1 MRTTRAIAA
10 MSLAMM
16 PLLATVTPAL
26 ASPAPTVVIRDG
38 ATQPVFSFADAV
50 REKIFVESPVDSDN
64 DGRLD
69 RVALFVTRPKET
81 DAGLKVA
88 SIVEG
93 SPYFGG
99 LLDPPYHP
107 AEVTDVPRLAPWDPP
122 TGPWGGVNYTRVY
135 YDNYFVSR
143 GYAVIAANTLG
154 TGESEGCPTAIGTN
168 EKLAMKSVIEW
179 LTGRAK
185 AFDEAGAPVRASWS
199 TGNVAM
205 AGKSYDGTLPLAVA
219 GTGVAGLKTIVSIS
233 GVSNWYDYYRANGAV
248 VAPDGFVGEDADLHA
263 KVVLTRKDP
272 AVCAPVMHDL
282 EQRMDRVS
290 GDYNAF
296 WDERNFAKDVGRFR
310 ASVFQVAGLNDWNV
324 KPQEFGELWQAL
336 DRHNVPR
343 KLWLHQGQHDDPLLV
358 RQQAWIDAV
367 HRWFDHEL
375 YNVHNGINREPR
387 VTVETAPGTWQD
399 YRDWPDPAA
408 RTVTLRFGPGASA
421 AQPGSLSLWP
431 NGFGRRQ
438 DFVDEP
444 SRTADDLVAGLDSAD
459 PNRLLYL
466 TGPLSRD
473 TRLSGSPVVNVRA
486 SVDGASPYLSALL
499 VDYGTD
505 NRVQALARTS
515 DTWCFGDSIPGD
527 SGCRNVF
534 RYTMAETPYQVV
546 SRGWID
552 VRNRHSAAVTEPIQ
566 AGTTYTFHWSM
577 QPREYTFKAG
587 HRLGVLLLVTDRN
600 YTLRYPA
607 GTRVSTQLG
616 LSGIQLPLVTS

>member
-1 MRTTRAIAA
+1 MRTTRAFAA
-10 MSLAMM
+10 TSFAVLT
-16 PLLATVTPAL
+16 LLTGVAPVQANPAG
-26 ASPAPTVVIRDG
+26 VVIKDG
-38 ATQPVFSFADAV
+38 QTQPVFSDADAI
-50 REKIFVESPVDSDN
+50 REKIFVETPVDSDA
-64 DGRLD
+64 DGKLD

-81 DAGLKVA
+81 NSGLKVA

-99 LLDPPYHP
+99 LLNPPYHP

-122 TGPWGGVNYTRVY
+122 TGPWPGVNFGRVY
-135 YDNYFVSR
+135 YDNFFVSR
-143 GYAVIAANTLG
+143 GYAVIAAATLG
-154 TGESEGCPTAIGTN
+154 TGESDGCPTAIGTN
-168 EKLAMKSVIEW
+168 EKLGMKAVIEW
-179 LTGRAK
+179 LTGHAK
-185 AFDEAGAPVRASWS
+185 AFDATGAPVRAGWS

-219 GTGVAGLKTIVSIS
+219 STGVPGLKTIVSIS

-248 VAPDGFVGEDADLHA
+248 AAPDGFVGEDADLHA

-272 AVCAPVMHDL
+272 AVCEPVMRDL
-282 EQRMDRVS
+282 ERRMDRVS

-324 KPQEFGELWQAL
+324 KPLEFGELWQAL

-358 RQQAWIDAV
+358 RQQAWLDAV

-375 YNVHNGINREPR
+375 YNVHNGIDREPR
-387 VTVETAPGTWQD
+387 VQVETAPGTWKD
-399 YRDWPDPAA
+399 YRNWPDPAA
-408 RTVTLRFGPGASA
+408 RPVRMFFGSG
-421 AQPGSLSLWP
+421 QPGTLSSHP
-431 NGFGRRQ
+431 NGFGQRQ
-438 DFVDEP
+438 EFTDAPE
-444 SRTADDLVAGLDSAD
+444 RTADDLVAGLDKAD

-466 TGPLSRD
+466 TGPLPRD
-473 TRLSGSPVVNVRA
+473 TRLSGSPTVTVRA
-486 SVDGASPYLSALL
+486 TVDGPSPYLSALL

-505 NRVQALARTS
+505 NRVVALTRTD

-527 SGCRNVF
+527 SGCRNVY
-534 RYTMAETPYQVV
+534 RYTTAESPYQVV

-552 VRNRHSAAVTEPIQ
+552 VRNRHSASVTEPLQ
-566 AGTTYTFHWSM
+566 PGATYTFRWSM
-577 QPREYTFKAG
+577 QPREYQFKAG

-607 GTRVSTQLG
+607 GTKISTQLG
-616 LSGIQLPLVTS
+616 LSSIELPMVG